1 MNAPPFDS
9 NVNLLVLGKT
19 GVGKSSLLN
28 YLFGEAVAPT
38 GAGRPVTG
46 QGLFRCRPFAYRNL
60 NITVYDSW
68 GLEPDKAEQWERLI
82 QQELDSRDDQAIADW
97 FHAIVYCI
105 DAKRSRL
112 EDFERTC
119 VIDRIIDA
127 GNKVNFAL
135 TRAGLASRANLDG
148 IRQILASHYPRQECC
163 EVESLHARLL
173 GGKTTTPF
181 GREVLLDQICKNL
194 RKNML
199 FKAIRHFE
207 KEFLASLR
215 ECRQA
220 SLQCYEEETSVRTIF
235 SESVLDR
242 LMWHISAIYSAKLS
256 RASETFAR
264 HIEECALFYDRIAN
278 AFTGEKINFWKKTLQ
293 FTSIDGW
300 NNDANDYFSSIM
312 ATIMFPPGF
321 FVRKDIYR
329 DKIEKYL
336 DDCTAEIRRQLYRQI
351 SELCYAEELDLHCAT

>member
-1 MNAPPFDS
+1 MSAPPFDS
-9 NVNLLVLGKT
+9 SVNLLVLGKT

-28 YLFGEAVAPT
+28 YLFGDAVAPT

-60 NITVYDSW
+60 SITVYDSW

-82 QQELDSRDDQAIADW
+82 QQELDSRDGQSIAGW

-112 EDFERTC
+112 EDFECTC
-119 VIDRIIDA
+119 VIDRIINA
-127 GNKVNFAL
+127 GSKVNFAL
-135 TRAGLASRANLDG
+135 TRAGLASRANLEG
-148 IRQILASHYPRQECC
+148 IRTILASRYPRQECC
-163 EVESLHARLL
+163 EVESVSAQLL
-173 GGKTTTPF
+173 GGRTTTPF
-181 GREVLLDQICKNL
+181 GREALLDQICKNL

-199 FKAIRHFE
+199 FKAIRLFE
-207 KEFLASLR
+207 KDTLAALQ

-220 SLQCYEEETSVRTIF
+220 SLQCFEEETGVFTIF

-242 LMWHISAIYSAKLS
+242 LKRRISAIYGARLS
-256 RASETFAR
+256 RASRTFAR
-264 HIEECALFYDRIAN
+264 HIEECAVFYDRIAN
-278 AFTGEKINFWKKTLQ
+278 AFTGEKAAFWKKPLQ
-293 FTSIDGW
+293 LASIEGW
-300 NNDANDYFSSIM
+300 SNDASDYFSSIM

-329 DKIEKYL
+329 DKIKKYL
-336 DDCTAEIRRQLYRQI
+336 DSCTAEIRRQLYRQI
-351 SELCYAEELDLHCAT
+351 SEICYAEELDMHCAS